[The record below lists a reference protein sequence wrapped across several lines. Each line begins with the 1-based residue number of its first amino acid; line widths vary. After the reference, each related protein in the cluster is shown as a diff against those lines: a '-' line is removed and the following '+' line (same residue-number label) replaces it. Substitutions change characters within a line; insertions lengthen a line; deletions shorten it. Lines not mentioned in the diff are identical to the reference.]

1 MTALKPSR
9 RIRHLFAINPTATLR
24 LGVWVA
30 LAIVLMT
37 VDHRYRYLDGV
48 RDVLA
53 TAVYPLHHLVGLP
66 TATRNWLIENLA
78 SRGALLDENAR
89 LREKQVFLNA
99 QLQKLIVL
107 EAENRR
113 LRSLLESVVNA
124 PERVLIAELLA
135 VDFDPYRHHILINR
149 GRQHGVHVGQP
160 VLDQHGVIGQVI
172 RADPLTASVIL
183 VTDPHHALPIQV
195 NRTGVRTL
203 ALGTGHFQKLELPHV
218 PNHEDV
224 RVDDLLITSGLGGR
238 FPHGYPVGT
247 VTEVQFDPSSPFA
260 RIIAR
265 PVARLDRIRE
275 VMLLENLDVLAAPE
289 STEAADPPETP

>member
-1 MTALKPSR
+1 
-9 RIRHLFAINPTATLR
+9 
-24 LGVWVA
+24 
-30 LAIVLMT
+30 MT

-48 RDVLA
+48 RDVLS
-53 TAVYPLHHLVGLP
+53 TAVYPLHHLVRWP

-78 SRGALLDENAR
+78 NRGTLLEENAH

-99 QLQKLIVL
+99 QLQKLITL

-113 LRSLLESVVNA
+113 LRSLLESVVDA
-124 PERVLIAELLA
+124 PERMLIAELLA

-160 VLDQHGVIGQVI
+160 VLDQQGVIGQII
-172 RADPLTASVIL
+172 RADFLTATVIL
-183 VTDPHHALPIQV
+183 ITDPNHALPIQS
-195 NRTGVRTL
+195 NRTGIRTL

-224 RVDDLLITSGLGGR
+224 RVGDLLITSGLGGR
-238 FPHGYPVGT
+238 FPHGYPVGV
-247 VTEVQFDPSSPFA
+247 VTEVQFDPGSPFA

-275 VMLLENLDVLAAPE
+275 VMLLENPSMRPE
-289 STEAADPPETP
+289 LESPATVGPADPSRTP

>member
-1 MTALKPSR
+1 M
-9 RIRHLFAINPTATLR
+9 FAINPTATLR
-24 LGVWVA
+24 LGLWVA

-48 RDVLA
+48 RDVLT
-53 TAVYPLHHLVGLP
+53 TAVYPLHSLVGLP
-66 TATRNWLIENLA
+66 TATKHWLMENLA
-78 SRGALLDENAR
+78 SRGALLEENAR

-113 LRSLLESVVNA
+113 LRSLLESAVDA

-160 VLDQHGVIGQVI
+160 VLDQHGVVGQVI
-172 RADPLTASVIL
+172 RANPFTATVIL
-183 VTDPHHALPIQV
+183 ITDPNHALPIQI
-195 NRTGVRTL
+195 NRTGIRTL
-203 ALGTGHFQKLELPHV
+203 ALGTGHFQRLELPHV

-224 RVDDLLITSGLGGR
+224 KAGDLLVTSGLGGR

-260 RIIAR
+260 RIIAQ

-275 VMLLENLDVLAAPE
+275 VMLLENPAGFAE
-289 STEAADPPETP
+289 SESPATTGAADPLETP